1 MIALGFFD
9 GVHNGHGALLR
20 RVVDKARELDA
31 VAAAFTFDRSPTAAI
46 TGQTV
51 PLLSSVEDRG
61 WLMRSR
67 YGIQEVV
74 VSNFD
79 GMMRMDWEDFVDRYL
94 AEELGAVHV
103 VAGHDFHFGYM
114 GKGNPRRLQ
123 EKCAQLGIGCDIIPK
138 VEQDGITISSTY
150 IRTLIAQGEMERA
163 VQFLGHPHVL
173 TQKVAHGKKIGSST
187 LGFPTVNLHIPEGVI
202 VPAFGVYT
210 TKVCFGG
217 ESRIAVT
224 NVGVRPTVQDG
235 DRRVTVEGFILD
247 FDGDLYGQTMRME
260 FYHRLPG
267 GAEVSLYGGAGGG
280 DPQERPADPGIFS
293 GKGGVSIRRGEKR
306 PRRATGGRKS
316 KIGSGGTTN
325 APFTGYTPHAVRD
338 PVYHAAD
345 LCLRAFPGGRVAGY
359 PGQYCTGPDPHRD
372 DGGPPH
378 H

>member
-1 MIALGFFD
+1 MNKNRRVIALGFFD

-114 GKGNPRRLQ
+114 GKGNPQRLQ
-123 EKCAQLGIGCDIIPK
+123 ETCAQLGIGCDIIGK
-138 VEQDGITISSTY
+138 VELEDITISSTY

-163 VQFLGHPHVL
+163 NQFLGHPHIL
-173 TQKVAHGKKIGSST
+173 TDRVGHGKRLGST
-187 LGFPTVNLHIPEGVI
+187 LGFPTVNLQIPSPVI
-202 VPAFGVYT
+202 IPAFGVYAT
-210 TKVCFGG
+210 QVSVAGQ
-217 ESRIAVT
+217 RYAAVT
-224 NVGVRPTVQDG
+224 NVGVRPTVEDNDG
-235 DRRVTVEGFILD
+235 RVTVEGFILD
-247 FDGDLYGQTMRME
+247 FSGDLYGQELRME
-260 FYHRLPG
+260 FYHRIR
-267 GAEVSLYGGAGGG
+267 E
-280 DPQERPADPGIFS
+280 ERKFS
-293 GKGGVSIRRGEKR
+293 SFQALSDEIRR
-306 PRRATGGRKS
+306 
-316 KIGSGGTTN
+316 N
-325 APFTGYTPHAVRD
+325 AQQTRDYFQAV
-338 PVYHAAD
+338 
-345 LCLRAFPGGRVAGY
+345 
-359 PGQYCTGPDPHRD
+359 
-372 DGGPPH
+372 PPLPIP
-378 H
+378 